1 MHVHLV
7 QPPIGGTSADLTPPL
22 GLLVLAAALEKDGHA
37 PRIVDLNLA
46 AKAGRLDPKK
56 SLRTQF
62 VQALPK
68 RSSDVGVVGISAWSY
83 NFALVMEF
91 VEAIKK
97 KHPRAPIVIG
107 GPHVTFVDKD
117 VLERFPDVD
126 YLVRDEGDHTFP
138 RLVRAIEEGA
148 GPDTLGQ
155 IPGLT
160 WRRGKEVVRNPSGPV
175 VEDLDGLPYPAYH
188 LIDVREY
195 ASRQPV
201 LVVEA
206 GRGCPYNCNFCSTSN
221 MFQRRYRVKSAA
233 RLVDELEWLMKLSG
247 RNRFE
252 LLHDNLVANKAY
264 VKGLCQEIRRRNI
277 DVEWSCTSRPDNMTE
292 EVAEEMFLAGCCS
305 VFFGVETLS
314 AERQQW
320 TGKRCKPPLVEQ
332 AVAITARQHITP
344 SVGIIVGFPDET
356 EEEFDATVG
365 AALRWTTDPKV
376 KAEVSTAVLRF
387 YPGADLFAN
396 ADRLAYDD
404 VASADVAALEGYSLR
419 PEWRPLT
426 RLFPLHSIHTA
437 PDETRRNLVR
447 RNFVRTLLK
456 AAPQA
461 FRGAVQ
467 LLGWTPRRLL
477 DAMAAA
483 RPLAFLDDPRKETIW
498 NDTLRALAA
507 VVEAGPAPA
516 PTHPDATAMVLEL
529 LACEAPFFRTLPLA
543 PPLDR
548 LEHVVHD
555 KRWAQDQLLAFAQGR
570 RGEPPAATDEG
581 LKLLAVRAGPECLVW
596 FTPDPARVLAAFQQS
611 WARDRAATAAFA
623 AGLRR
628 GLV

>member
-1 MHVHLV
+1 MHVHLI
-7 QPPIGGTSADLTPPL
+7 QPPIGGAQADLTPPL
-22 GLLVLAAALEKDGHA
+22 GLLVLAAALEKAGHT
-37 PRIVDLNLA
+37 PRVIDLNLA

-68 RSSDVGVVGISAWSY
+68 RSGDVGVVGVSAWSY

-91 VEAIKK
+91 VEAVKR

-126 YLVRDEGDHTFP
+126 YLLRDEGDHTFP

-148 GPDTLGQ
+148 RPDALEQ
-155 IPGLT
+155 VPGLT
-160 WRRGKEVVRNPSGPV
+160 WRRGREVVRNPSGPV
-175 VEDLDGLPYPAYH
+175 VEDLDALPFPAYH
-188 LIDVREY
+188 LLDVQEY
-195 ASRQPV
+195 VARQPV

-233 RLVDELEWLMKLSG
+233 RLVDEVEWLMKLSG

-264 VKGLCQEIRRRNI
+264 VKALCQEVRRRNI

-314 AERQQW
+314 AARQQW

-332 AVAITARQHITP
+332 AVALTARQHITP

-387 YPGADLFAN
+387 YPGADLFAQ
-396 ADRLAYDD
+396 ADRLKYDD
-404 VASADVAALEGYSLR
+404 VASADVAALEGYALR

-426 RLFPLHSIHTA
+426 RLFPLHSIHTP
-437 PDETRRNLVR
+437 PDETRTNLVR

-461 FRGAVQ
+461 FRAAVQ

-483 RPLAFLDDPRKETIW
+483 RPLAFLDDPRKDTIW
-498 NDTLRALAA
+498 NDTLRALGA
-507 VVEAGPAPA
+507 VLETLPPPAPA
-516 PTHPDATAMVLEL
+516 HPDAAAMALEL

-555 KRWAQDQLLAFAQGR
+555 KRWAQSELLAFAQGR
-570 RGEPPAATDEG
+570 RAEPPAATDG
-581 LKLLAVRAGPECLVW
+581 ALKLLAVRAGPECLVW
-596 FTPDPARVLAAFQQS
+596 FTPDPERVLAAFQQS